1 MIRLPKAICRV
12 FGEMLCVTMA
22 GMPQSRCTLLPA
34 FSVVA
39 VSGRDARTFLQGQLT
54 NDLLGL
60 ERHPG
65 LMAAACNREGR
76 VLEILRLAAQ
86 GDTILA
92 VLCSALAAP
101 MIARLAKHVLRA
113 QVTIQ
118 DRSDRLAVAGVLDA
132 APAESWSQDA
142 VAAGV
147 TRMVAD
153 ARRML
158 LVGPPP
164 SLDWLMR
171 EMGRASAADWERAC
185 IDEGEPTIHPQTA
198 GQWTPQMLNL
208 DLLSAVSFT
217 KGCYVG
223 QEIVA
228 RTQHLGRIKRRMLR
242 YAGPAGV
249 PFLPGQ
255 ALYSGETQAAQ
266 VVAACDG
273 PQGTDL
279 LAVAEL
285 RFSGDLLGARPG
297 GRELAPAGLPYLI
310 PATVA

>member
-1 MIRLPKAICRV
+1 MS
-12 FGEMLCVTMA
+12 
-22 GMPQSRCTLLPA
+22 GMPRSRCTLLPA
-34 FSVVA
+34 LSVVA

-65 LMAAACNREGR
+65 LMAAACDREGR

-86 GDTILA
+86 GDTVLA
-92 VLCSALAAP
+92 VLRGALAAP

-113 QVTIQ
+113 QVTFQ
-118 DRSDRLAVAGVLDA
+118 DRSDALAVAGVLDA

-142 VAAGV
+142 VAVGV
-147 TRMVAD
+147 ARMVAGP
-153 ARRML
+153 RRML
-158 LVGPPP
+158 LVGPAP

-171 EMGRASAADWERAC
+171 EMGRASVADWERAC
-185 IDEGEPTIHPQTA
+185 IEEGEPTIHPETT
-198 GQWTPQMLNL
+198 GEWTPQMLNL
-208 DLLSAVSFT
+208 DLLSGISFT

-223 QEIVA
+223 QEIIA

-242 YAGPAGV
+242 YAGPAGAL
-249 PFLPGQ
+249 FEPGQ

-266 VVAACDG
+266 IVAACDG
-273 PQGTDL
+273 PQDVEL
-279 LAVAEL
+279 LAVTEL
-285 RFSGDLLGARPG
+285 RFSSDLLGAEPG
-297 GRELAPAGLPYLI
+297 GRELVPAGLPYVI